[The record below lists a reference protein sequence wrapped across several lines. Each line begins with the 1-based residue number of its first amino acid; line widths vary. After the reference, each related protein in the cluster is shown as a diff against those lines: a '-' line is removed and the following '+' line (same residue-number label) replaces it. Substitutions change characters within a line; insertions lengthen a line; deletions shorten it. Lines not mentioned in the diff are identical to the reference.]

1 MSSSAGDVVSRYH
14 RIEQVYRRREAVRMA
29 TTESLAKRPMHQ
41 TVEEHS
47 RLFRDLLLG
56 FVRVHV
62 LYHASMAPV
71 YGVGLISTLDEH
83 GYRLSPGTLYPLLH
97 SLERAGFL
105 LREDRIVAGKVRKY
119 YRITAQ
125 GRMVLR
131 DARNKVIDLVNETTQ
146 STAPSAP

>member
-1 MSSSAGDVVSRYH
+1 METMEGLL
-14 RIEQVYRRREAVRMA
+14 MA
-29 TTESLAKRPMHQ
+29 TTKSSTSRPMHK

-47 RLFRDLLLG
+47 KLFRDLLLG

-83 GYRLSPGTLYPLLH
+83 GYQLSPGTLYPLLH
-97 SLERAGFL
+97 SMERAGFL
-105 LREDRIVAGKVRKY
+105 LREDRIVGGKVRKY

-131 DARNKVIDLVNETTQ
+131 DARNKVIDLVNETNHA
-146 STAPSAP
+146 TARGEPVRGG